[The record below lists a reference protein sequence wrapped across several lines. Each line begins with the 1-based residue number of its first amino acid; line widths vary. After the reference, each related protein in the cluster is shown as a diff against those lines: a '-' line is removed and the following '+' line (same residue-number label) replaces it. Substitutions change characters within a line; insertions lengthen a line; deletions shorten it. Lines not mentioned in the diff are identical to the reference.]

1 MPYRL
6 SPLAERDLDEIWS
19 YVAEDATPT
28 TADRLVDDII
38 HRFDLLA
45 EQPGMGRARPEF
57 GIGVRSSAVENYVI
71 RQEGNDV
78 LIARVLHGRRD
89 QITAW
94 SASSLRFQASPNR
107 RRKSARSGWNAGG
120 RPERPHT
127 KRQRFFRPVSR
138 RKTAAFDL
146 TTLWCCAVGTTF
158 QRWLDLRRRN

>member
-1 MPYRL
+1 MSYRL

-57 GIGVRSSAVENYVI
+57 GIGVRSFAVENYVI
-71 RQEGNDV
+71 YYRQEGNDV

-89 QITAW
+89 QIAAW
-94 SASSLRFQASPNR
+94 SPSS
-107 RRKSARSGWNAGG
+107 
-120 RPERPHT
+120 
-127 KRQRFFRPVSR
+127 
-138 RKTAAFDL
+138 
-146 TTLWCCAVGTTF
+146 
-158 QRWLDLRRRN
+158 